1 MELSVCFPVHWRKG
15 NLSTKAGIKFVVG
28 PKSLK
33 FAGGFPRIFYENA
46 ASKRNFAC
54 RSLIAYRGTTTEPMW
69 LHFLACLNFFVMMV
83 FQRDFE
89 RKEYVDI
96 TIDPFMGLNIKI
108 HGFKFFFFYF
118 TFQSL

>member
-28 PKSLK
+28 RKSLK
-33 FAGGFPRIFYENA
+33 FAGGFSRIFYVIAA
-46 ASKRNFAC
+46 ASKRNFAY
-54 RSLIAYRGTTTEPMW
+54 RSLIAYRGTTMDPMR

-83 FQRDFE
+83 FQRDF
-89 RKEYVDI
+89 DT
-96 TIDPFMGLNIKI
+96 TIDPFIGLNIKI
-108 HGFKFFFFYF
+108 HGSKSFFFYF

>member
-1 MELSVCFPVHWRKG
+1 MELSVCFPVQWRKG

-46 ASKRNFAC
+46 ASKWNFAC
-54 RSLIAYRGTTTEPMW
+54 SSLIAYRGTTTEPMW
-69 LHFLACLNFFVMMV
+69 LHFLACLKFFVMMV

-89 RKEYVDI
+89 GKEYVDI

-108 HGFKFFFFYF
+108 HG
-118 TFQSL
+118 